1 MTLEMRNA
9 FAEDLNSSLVTAG
22 VDAGIAA
29 AVAAEYTE
37 LVDELAE
44 SAATLIVARKV
55 VKATGDYSV
64 RGAELR
70 RSVAAA
76 DGALDAFRQA
86 AARVQAAADNLDA
99 P

>member
-1 MTLEMRNA
+1 MRNA
-9 FAEDLNSSLVTAG
+9 FAEDLNSALVNAG

-29 AVAAEYTE
+29 VVATEYTD

-44 SAATLIVARKV
+44 CAATLIVARKV

-64 RGAELR
+64 RGAELQ
-70 RSVAAA
+70 RSVTAA

-86 AARVQAAADNLDA
+86 AARVQSAADNLDK